1 MSYDIL
7 YNIKDGKHQH
17 RYMNLESEAHGTYT
31 SINFNMFIQIINHS
45 EANEFNEDVD
55 SVTFFRISICI

>member
-1 MSYDIL
+1 
-7 YNIKDGKHQH
+7 
-17 RYMNLESEAHGTYT
+17 MNLESEAHGTYT